1 MKELSYLKQDTHNK
15 INLINIGIKAFF
27 QPQMF
32 VSLILI
38 TAEIWLKPKLFGI
51 VLSIDIV
58 MTHTETP
65 MHSFLELHI

>member
-38 TAEIWLKPKLFGI
+38 TAEI
-51 VLSIDIV
+51 
-58 MTHTETP
+58 
-65 MHSFLELHI
+65 